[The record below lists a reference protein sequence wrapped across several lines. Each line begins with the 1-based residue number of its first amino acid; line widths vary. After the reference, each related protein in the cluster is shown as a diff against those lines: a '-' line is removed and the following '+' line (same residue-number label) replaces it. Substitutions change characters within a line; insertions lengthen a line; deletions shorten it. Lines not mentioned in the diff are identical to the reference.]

1 MSLPPHHEKKN
12 PITRKARKF
21 ETPVSREMRPVSRTS
36 LSDDIVEQI
45 IDLIARE
52 ILKPG
57 DRLPSE
63 KELCGR
69 FGVGRTTIR
78 EALRS
83 LAVMGILDGRVGEG
97 TFVSDDNK
105 KYLEKSLQWG
115 LLMERKDVQDLIET
129 RLMLE
134 SQTAFLAARRAREE
148 DLQEIA
154 RTIRGM
160 EESLEQPEEY
170 LKFDLQFHL
179 TIARATQN
187 SILHNLLSLTRGYLQ
202 SWIHKSLSKPSV
214 RKMRIRAESSVREH
228 HKILQALRQ
237 HKPEEARQAMT
248 EHILSSSADLQPK
261 IRERPSALAVRRR

>member
-1 MSLPPHHEKKN
+1 
-12 PITRKARKF
+12 
-21 ETPVSREMRPVSRTS
+21 MRPVSRTS

-45 IDLIARE
+45 IDLIARG

-63 KELCGR
+63 KQLCGR

-97 TFVSDDNK
+97 TFVSNNNK

-115 LLMERKDVQDLIET
+115 LLMDRKDVRDLIET

-134 SQTAFLAARRAREE
+134 SQTAFFAARRATEE

-154 RTIRGM
+154 RAIRGM
-160 EESLEQPEEY
+160 EKSLEQPEEY
-170 LKFDLQFHL
+170 LTFDLQFHL
-179 TIARATQN
+179 RIARATQN
-187 SILHNLLSLTRGYLQ
+187 SILHNLLSMTRGYLQ
-202 SWIHKSLSKPSV
+202 SWIHESLSKPSV

-228 HKILQALRQ
+228 HKILQALRK

-248 EHILSSSADLQPK
+248 EHILSSSADLQARV
-261 IRERPSALAVRRR
+261 REESRH